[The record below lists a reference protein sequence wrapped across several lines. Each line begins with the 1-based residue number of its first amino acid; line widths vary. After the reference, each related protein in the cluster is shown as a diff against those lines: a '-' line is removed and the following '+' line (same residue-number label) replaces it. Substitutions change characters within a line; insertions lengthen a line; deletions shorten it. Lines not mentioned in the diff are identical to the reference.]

1 MMRGYRHYRDRGHYR
16 PWRGRHV
23 WGRFEG
29 LFNGGLYRSRNGVIL
44 GVCRGLADYFDF
56 SVFWVR
62 AAAVI
67 LLFITGFWP
76 ITAIYFI
83 GAFLMKPAPAIPVN
97 TSEEQEFYDSYVHSR
112 TGAADRLKRRYDSLM
127 RRIQRLEHTVTSKE
141 FDWDQRL
148 NT

>member
-1 MMRGYRHYRDRGHYR
+1 MRVYRKFHRTHYR
-16 PWRGRHV
+16 PWKNRHMR
-23 WGRFEG
+23 GRFEG
-29 LFNGGLYRSRNGVIL
+29 LFNGGLQRSRNGVIL
-44 GVCRGLADYFDF
+44 GVCRGIAEYFDF

-67 LLFITGFWP
+67 FLFISGFWP

-83 GAFLMKPAPAIPVN
+83 GAFLMKPEPAIPVQ

-112 TGAADRLKRRYDSLM
+112 RGATDRLKRRYDSLM

-141 FDWDQRL
+141 FDWDRKL

>member
-1 MMRGYRHYRDRGHYR
+1 MKRYKKFHRTHYQPWKNRHMK
-16 PWRGRHV
+16 
-23 WGRFEG
+23 GRFEG

-44 GVCRGLADYFDF
+44 GVCRGIAEYFDF

-67 LLFITGFWP
+67 VLFISGFWP

-83 GAFLMKPAPAIPVN
+83 GAFLMKPEPAIPVQ

-112 TGAADRLKRRYDSLM
+112 RGATDRLKRRYDSLM

-141 FDWDQRL
+141 FDWDRKL

>member
-1 MMRGYRHYRDRGHYR
+1 MRRYKNLRRRVHYR
-16 PWRGRHV
+16 PWKNRHMR
-23 WGRFEG
+23 GRFEG
-29 LFNGGLYRSRNGVIL
+29 LFNGGLHRSRNGVIL
-44 GVCRGLADYFDF
+44 GVCRGIADYFDF

-67 LLFITGFWP
+67 LLFISGFWP

-83 GAFLMKPAPAIPVN
+83 GAFLMKPEPAIPVQ

-112 TGAADRLKRRYDSLM
+112 RGATDRLKRRYDSLM

-141 FDWDQRL
+141 FDWDRKL

>member
-1 MMRGYRHYRDRGHYR
+1 MR
-16 PWRGRHV
+16 
-23 WGRFEG
+23 GRFEG

-44 GVCRGLADYFDF
+44 GVCRGIAEYFDF

-67 LLFITGFWP
+67 VLFISGFWP

-83 GAFLMKPAPAIPVN
+83 GAFLMKPEPAIPVQ

-112 TGAADRLKRRYDSLM
+112 RGATDRLKRRYDSLM
-127 RRIQRLEHTVTSKE
+127 RRIQRLEHTVTTKE
-141 FDWDQRL
+141 FDWDQKL